1 MVEKITSIKCPV
13 HEDYHEHRNE
23 FCGALEKIEEM
34 HNAMEELKHLQTL
47 PVIADSLKNLNENI
61 IGPAMGKKVV
71 PQAAYFTTLVIMSM
85 IIAVLLLKDTNKSLH
100 IDSGGFHMGELE
112 PGAHDASATQ

>member
-1 MVEKITSIKCPV
+1 MVEKTTSIKCPV

-23 FCGALEKIEEM
+23 LCGAIEKIEEM

-47 PVIADSLKNLNENI
+47 PMIAESLKNLNENI

-71 PQAAYFTTLVIMSM
+71 PQAAYFTTLAIMGL
-85 IIAVLLLKDTNKSLH
+85 IIAVLLLKDSNKEMS
-100 IDSGGFHMGELE
+100 INSSGFHIGGKAEAE
-112 PGAHDASATQ
+112 EN